1 MSIVPVLLLESLEE
15 SLKTEQPIPRLT
27 DSNADRL
34 LPDRTF
40 WVHAMHSKL
49 WFGTVFGLLSVSGSL
64 SAGAPTHATLCD
76 DGSCD
81 QSVATSC
88 EDLPNDDLGLAKT
101 FFRNSK
107 PSCDWR
113 FRTPAMMGDFYAG
126 SMGFRADSVLDRLVV
141 VADDLDAPFVLPPN
155 SSILTISEPGPV
167 GVFSTTLQSSQQL
180 QALLRA
186 GSPIPG
192 ATLVGIVNS
201 NATLTTSQTIAQIQ
215 SQLASTGQ
223 AFDIIAIQPPPG
235 AYNSA
240 VNAVFLTRNAL
251 PGTTRIN
258 AGDSGAFLQGG
269 VDTLTG
275 GEDFDAYYFYDYIV
289 RFNTALA
296 DASSGGVG
304 RMKIA
309 EGGTILPQDR
319 FFFRYSYLDNVR
331 YSNAGQNLN
340 RYVPGFEKSFGE
352 GMVSVEVRA
361 PFAANTVTSSTLNG
375 DMFSSGSDT
384 RFGNLTV
391 YLKSLLLDTEKFA
404 LSGGLGVVTP
414 TASDTRVSYANGTP
428 LLSIQNDSVRLQPF
442 LGGLYTPNDRL
453 FVQSFLQWDGAA
465 SGNQVAINSTGTGL
479 TSAGRITDPSN
490 LFLDIGAGYWLYRSD
505 ETRGLT
511 GIIPMVELHQ
521 NSALQPGDVV
531 TAGPFQVGNFN
542 GTTSLTN
549 IVAGTTF
556 EFAKR
561 SNLTASYVG
570 PIGGGSD
577 RQFDGGLQMFY
588 SFNRK

>member
-1 MSIVPVLLLESLEE
+1 
-15 SLKTEQPIPRLT
+15 
-27 DSNADRL
+27 
-34 LPDRTF
+34 
-40 WVHAMHSKL
+40 MHSKF
-49 WFGTVFGLLSVSGSL
+49 WFGTVLGLLCIGGSL
-64 SAGAPTHATLCD
+64 SAQEPTQTELNNGGLD
-76 DGSCD
+76 D
-81 QSVATSC
+81 QSVATSYY
-88 EDLPNDDLGLAKT
+88 DLPNKE
-101 FFRNSK
+101 RRHPKSVIRKSK
-107 PSCDWR
+107 SAPDWR

-126 SMGFRADSVLDRLVV
+126 SMGFRGDSILDRLVV
-141 VADDLDAPFVLPPN
+141 LADDLDAPFVLPAN
-155 SSILTISEPGPV
+155 SSVLTISEPGPV
-167 GVFSTTLQSSQQL
+167 GIFSTSLQSSQQL

-223 AFDIIAIQPPPG
+223 AFDFIAIQPPPG

-240 VNAVFLTRNAL
+240 VNAVFLTRNTL
-251 PGTTRIN
+251 PGTTTLDGG
-258 AGDSGAFLQGG
+258 ASGAVLQGG
-269 VDTLTG
+269 LDTLTG

-331 YSNAGQNLN
+331 YSNGGQHLN

-352 GMVSVEVRA
+352 GLFSVEVRA

-375 DMFSSGSDT
+375 DTFSSGSDT

-391 YLKSLLLDTEKFA
+391 YLKSLLLDTGKFA

-414 TASDTRVSYANGTP
+414 TASDTRVSYADGTP

-465 SGNQVAINSTGTGL
+465 SGNRVAINSTGAGL

-490 LFLDIGAGYWLYRSD
+490 LFLDVGAGYWLYRSN
-505 ETRGLT
+505 EKRGLT

-531 TAGPFQVGNFN
+531 TAGPFQVGNFT

-556 EFAKR
+556 EFGKR

-570 PIGGGSD
+570 PVGGGSD
-577 RQFDGGLQMFY
+577 RQFDGGLQLFY
-588 SFNRK
+588 SYAPK

>member
-1 MSIVPVLLLESLEE
+1 
-15 SLKTEQPIPRLT
+15 
-27 DSNADRL
+27 
-34 LPDRTF
+34 
-40 WVHAMHSKL
+40 MHSKF
-49 WFGTVFGLLSVSGSL
+49 WFGTVLGLLSINGSL
-64 SAGAPTHATLCD
+64 SAGEPTRALPND
-76 DGSCD
+76 EGACD

-88 EDLPNDDLGLAKT
+88 DDLRINDPGIAKSL
-101 FFRNSK
+101 FRNSK
-107 PSCDWR
+107 SACDWR

-126 SMGFRADSVLDRLVV
+126 SMGFRSDSVLDRLVV
-141 VADDLDAPFVLPPN
+141 LADDLDAPFVLPPN
-155 SSILTISEPGPV
+155 SSVLTISEPGPV
-167 GVFSTTLQSSQQL
+167 GIFSTSLQSSQQL
-180 QALLRA
+180 QVLLRS
-186 GSPIPG
+186 GSPIPS

-215 SQLASTGQ
+215 SQLASTSQ

-240 VNAVFLTRNAL
+240 VDAVFLTRNSL
-251 PGTTRIN
+251 PATTTLN
-258 AGDSGAFLQGG
+258 ASASGSFLQGG

-331 YSNAGQNLN
+331 YSNGGQHLN
-340 RYVPGFEKSFGE
+340 RYVPGFEKSFGD
-352 GMVSVEVRA
+352 GMFSVEVRA

-375 DMFSSGSDT
+375 DTFSSGSDT

-391 YLKSLLLDTEKFA
+391 YLKSLLLDTGKFA
-404 LSGGLGVVTP
+404 VSGGLGVVTP

-465 SGNQVAINSTGTGL
+465 NGNRVAINSTGTGL

-490 LFLDIGAGYWLYRSD
+490 LFLDVGAGYWLYRSN
-505 ETRGLT
+505 EKRGLT
-511 GIIPMVELHQ
+511 GIIPMVEIHQ

-531 TAGPFQVGNFN
+531 TAGPFQVGNFT

-556 EFAKR
+556 EFGKS

-570 PIGGGSD
+570 PVGGGSD
-577 RQFDGGLQMFY
+577 RQFDGGLQLFY
-588 SFNRK
+588 SYAPK

>member
-1 MSIVPVLLLESLEE
+1 M
-15 SLKTEQPIPRLT
+15 R
-27 DSNADRL
+27 
-34 LPDRTF
+34 
-40 WVHAMHSKL
+40 SKYWL
-49 WFGTVFGLLSVSGSL
+49 SSALGLGLLGFSSSL
-64 SAGAPTHATLCD
+64 FAQEPIRAKLCD
-76 DGSCD
+76 DGSRD
-81 QSVATSC
+81 QAVATSC
-88 EDLPNDDLGLAKT
+88 DSPPNSDLGLPKS
-101 FFRNSK
+101 FFGNSK
-107 PSCDWR
+107 SSCDWR
-113 FRTPAMMGDFYAG
+113 FRTPAMLGDFYAG
-126 SMGFRADSVLDRLVV
+126 SMGFRGDSVLDRLVV
-141 VADDLDAPFVLPPN
+141 LADDLDSPFVLPPN
-155 SSILTISEPGPV
+155 SSVLTISEPGPV
-167 GVFSTTLQSSQQL
+167 GIFSTSLQSSQQL

-215 SQLASTGQ
+215 TQLASTGQ

-240 VNAVFLTRNAL
+240 VNAVFLTRNTL
-251 PGTTRIN
+251 PGTTTLN
-258 AGDSGAFLQGG
+258 AGASGAFLQGG

-331 YSNAGQNLN
+331 YSNGGQHLN
-340 RYVPGFEKSFGE
+340 RYVPGFEKSFRE
-352 GMVSVEVRA
+352 GSFSVEVRA
-361 PFAANTVTSSTLNG
+361 PFATNTVSSSTLNG
-375 DMFSSGSDT
+375 DTFSSGSDT

-391 YLKSLLLDTEKFA
+391 YLKSLLLDTGKFA
-404 LSGGLGVVTP
+404 LSGGLGIVTP

-442 LGGLYTPNDRL
+442 LGGLYTPNDRF
-453 FVQSFLQWDGAA
+453 FVQSFLQWDGAT
-465 SGNQVAINSTGTGL
+465 SGNRVAINSTGTGL

-490 LFLDIGAGYWLYRSD
+490 LFLDVGAGYWLYRSN
-505 ETRGLT
+505 EKRGLT

-531 TAGPFQVGNFN
+531 TAGPFQVGNFT

-549 IVAGTTF
+549 FVAGTTF
-556 EFAKR
+556 EFGKR
-561 SNLTASYVG
+561 SNFTASYVG

-577 RQFDGGLQMFY
+577 RQFDGGVQLFY
-588 SFNRK
+588 SLTK